1 MSNNTQ
7 ENISYRDKLAL
18 IIITATFI
26 AIIILSFLYY
36 YYSEPKDEAPSKI
49 FSTLIPLFATW
60 IGTVLAFYFGRENF
74 EAASNRYE
82 QIISKLT
89 PEILD
94 DIPVN
99 QIMITTKTMVKKNMS
114 EIQEMSI
121 KDVIDFLVSVDKSR
135 LPVIEEQKVKYILH
149 KSTLLSLIQADP
161 SKASSKI
168 VEFIS
173 ANESTK
179 SFLAFNQKV
188 ILEDIVNQLK
198 MREDIKD
205 VFLYN
210 DNDVLAG
217 WLTDSLIMRYMT
229 SSGV

>member
-1 MSNNTQ
+1 MSNNSQ

-36 YYSEPKDEAPSKI
+36 HYSEPKDEAPSKI
-49 FSTLIPLFATW
+49 FTTLIPLFATW

-99 QIMITTKTMVKKNMS
+99 QIMITTKTMVKKSMN
-114 EIQEMSI
+114 EIQGMSI
-121 KDVIDFLVSVDKSR
+121 KDVIDFLASVEKSR

-149 KSTLLSLIQADP
+149 KSTLLSLIQDDP
-161 SKASSKI
+161 QRPP
-168 VEFIS
+168 
-173 ANESTK
+173 TR
-179 SFLAFNQKV
+179 L
-188 ILEDIVNQLK
+188 
-198 MREDIKD
+198 
-205 VFLYN
+205 
-210 DNDVLAG
+210 
-217 WLTDSLIMRYMT
+217 
-229 SSGV
+229 